1 MRCFP
6 VWEVPRS
13 GNGGVFQ
20 VAEPP
25 VSQPQCGE
33 CTPSAFG
40 SSPEGGAKFSLPPP
54 GEVPR
59 SGNGGVF
66 LWQSHWGFATS
77 WLNAPPQS
85 PLATA
90 SLRGEPRVR
99 SPLRGECTPSVAS
112 GDSSP
117 GGGAEILKPPP
128 RRGSRDSKAA
138 TPEGEP
144 RVHSP
149 LRGKCTPSAFGSS
162 PEGGAEGFYYQNRYL
177 MPALAFHCI
186 S

>member
-128 RRGSRDSKAA
+128 RRGSQGFTRRFAVNAPPQPSAA
-138 TPEGEP
+138 PPRGEP
-144 RVHSP
+144 RGFTIRTGILC
-149 LRGKCTPSAFGSS
+149 LRWLSTAFRSRHRRSG
-162 PEGGAEGFYYQNRYL
+162 
-177 MPALAFHCI
+177 
-186 S
+186 